1 VTTNASNVAA
11 ELVKLRAHG
20 GIIPAGLLAPCDS
33 VDRGFAIQSRAMK
46 LSGARIAGWKVALLS
61 DGVVLS
67 APIFASDVFASDA
80 VLPIEGRMV
89 DGVECELAFRID
101 RALPACPAVGY
112 CAGDITPC
120 IGGVMAAFELLQS
133 RLADGFQSPRPHL
146 LADNLGNG
154 GVVLGAARSDW
165 RASDLAEVGI
175 ELRVNNAVILS
186 KQGGNPVGDPFR
198 AVVALA
204 NHLAERGLSLEPGQV
219 VMTGSYTGVHHPGPD
234 ERIEVR
240 FDRFAPVRLRVAGAE
255 KPSSI
260 KTGESLHAGG

>member
-1 VTTNASNVAA
+1 MTDASDIAA
-11 ELVKLRAHG
+11 ELIKLRAHG
-20 GIIPAGLLAPCDS
+20 GIIPVGLLAPCDS
-33 VDRGFAIQSRAMK
+33 VDRGFAVQSRAMA
-46 LSGARIAGWKVALLS
+46 LGGARIAGWKVALPP

-80 VLPIEGRMV
+80 VLPIRGRMGH
-89 DGVECELAFRID
+89 GVECELAFRID
-101 RALPACPAVGY
+101 RALPARPVGGY
-112 CAGDITPC
+112 STDGLAPC
-120 IGGVMAAFELLQS
+120 VGGVMPAFELLQS

-154 GVVLGAARSDW
+154 GVVLGAARVDW
-165 RASDLAEVGI
+165 RASDLANVGI
-175 ELRVNNAVILS
+175 ELRVNNAVTLS

-204 NHLAERGLSLEPGQV
+204 NHLAGRGLSLEPGQV
-219 VMTGSYTGVHHPGPD
+219 VMTGSYTGVLHPGPD

-240 FDRFAPVRLRVAGAE
+240 FDGFAPVRLQVAGAE
-255 KPSSI
+255 EPSSI